1 MTNKRPYWQV
11 AVSLLFSI
19 VATVGFVLIGWKLLG
34 FLMPFVVGWIIA
46 SIATPVVNWLE
57 KRLKI
62 RKKLGSALIIIGVLA
77 LMGTLGYF
85 AVSWLV
91 SEVSSLIKD
100 FPEMYVQLEK
110 LEFLCPE
117 FLANCRMES
126 RMDGRQL
133 LQIWM
138 TRWEV

>member
-57 KRLKI
+57 K
-62 RKKLGSALIIIGVLA
+62 LIIIGVLA

-110 LEFLCPE
+110 GLHQIGISMSGIFSKLPDGIQNGWTTTV
-117 FLANCRMES
+117 ANLDDTMGNL
-126 RMDGRQL
+126 M
-133 LQIWM
+133 
-138 TRWEV
+138 

>member
-1 MTNKRPYWQV
+1 
-11 AVSLLFSI
+11 
-19 VATVGFVLIGWKLLG
+19 
-34 FLMPFVVGWIIA
+34 
-46 SIATPVVNWLE
+46 
-57 KRLKI
+57 
-62 RKKLGSALIIIGVLA
+62 
-77 LMGTLGYF
+77 MGTLGYF

-110 LEFLCPE
+110 GLHQIGISMSGI
-117 FLANCRMES
+117 LANCRMES

-133 LQIWM
+133 LRIWM

>member
-85 AVSWLV
+85 AVSRKRTPSNWN
-91 SEVSSLIKD
+91 
-100 FPEMYVQLEK
+100 FYVRN
-110 LEFLCPE
+110 F
-117 FLANCRMES
+117 
-126 RMDGRQL
+126 
-133 LQIWM
+133 
-138 TRWEV
+138 

>member
-11 AVSLLFSI
+11 AVSLLFSV

-77 LMGTLGYF
+77 LMAGFRSQQSDQRLSGNVCAARKRTPSNWKF
-85 AVSWLV
+85 
-91 SEVSSLIKD
+91 
-100 FPEMYVQLEK
+100 YVWN
-110 LEFLCPE
+110 F
-117 FLANCRMES
+117 
-126 RMDGRQL
+126 
-133 LQIWM
+133 
-138 TRWEV
+138 

>member
-19 VATVGFVLIGWKLLG
+19 AATVGFVLIGCKLLG

-91 SEVSSLIKD
+91 SE
-100 FPEMYVQLEK
+100 
-110 LEFLCPE
+110 

-133 LQIWM
+133 LRIWM
-138 TRWEV
+138 TRWEI